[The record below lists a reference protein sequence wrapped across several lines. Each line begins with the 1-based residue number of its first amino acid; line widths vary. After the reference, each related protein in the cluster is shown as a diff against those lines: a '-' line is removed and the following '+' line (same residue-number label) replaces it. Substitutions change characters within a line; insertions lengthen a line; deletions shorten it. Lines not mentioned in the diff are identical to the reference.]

1 MLPRRYCRLL
11 ASPGSAEPRVLNPL
25 LRQARSPTV
34 QLIRRHLASAL
45 VTLVFAEVSGQ
56 VAAFHVTVDRCAFY
70 CCRFLGWQVLS
81 FLLPYWLYEFIV
93 FCYFSFY

>member
-70 CCRFLGWQVLS
+70 CCRFLGWQNGKQMVH
-81 FLLPYWLYEFIV
+81 EEH
-93 FCYFSFY
+93 